1 MRSFQ
6 NPFLAPIPPRLS
18 LIIFRYL
25 QPILIGLAID
35 FVRSASSETGVYLV
49 LYAAVI
55 YMGLAISAAIYQHR
69 INRLQIMFRGGLTSL
84 IHHHSLN
91 ISAARSED
99 SEALTLVGSDVD
111 SIESAGEIFH
121 ETWAQLLE
129 VIVGTAMLAVRVRWL
144 AFLPLIIIFV
154 CSRMSAYVAHHLEGK
169 QKEWNVATQK
179 RIATITSALSGIKSL
194 KMLGMENAIQSQI
207 LNLRSQELRISEG
220 MRWILVA
227 YNASANALGIFA
239 PVVTLIVYAMTSH
252 NDGFMRANEV
262 FSSLALLAMVT
273 HPANMVMTLVP
284 RAVAVMANFAR
295 VQAYLTKP
303 SIVDN
308 RQCEIE
314 SNAHISASMDNVTI
328 KPDSVRTPIL
338 RDVSL
343 DIGRGELL
351 LCVGAVGSGKT
362 TLALA
367 LLGELHQATGIIR
380 IQAKQIAYCA
390 QQVWLPSATIYDA
403 ISGEAG
409 GLNLEWYNTVVDACG
424 LLPDLEALPDGDKT
438 MIENNGINLSGGQK
452 QRIALARAVY
462 SRHRILVLDD
472 PFSALD
478 KGVREYVVQKLLGP
492 RGLFKQMDLTVFLIS
507 NSITLHPFVD
517 KVVSLRDSMAFSQQ
531 PSERKEPDTSSPL
544 SSSRTP
550 PDTSPS
556 TAKWPESSVQ
566 RHEVSDA
573 AINLPQ
579 RTGDLAVYGFYL
591 NAVGRLSAICMMIC
605 TATYSFALTFS
616 TYILKWAVEASPK
629 DLQMYLG
636 VYVAISGIAW
646 IATNGTMWGSASCS
660 AAGYNSSVRSISHST
675 YDQPTNLSKGAS
687 RLFYRNANRFSQ
699 DISLVDK
706 QLPSALAILSVQIF
720 KLLAQVVLIL
730 SVQPL
735 MTATVPICFICV
747 YFIQRVYLRTSKQL
761 RYLDLESKSHVY
773 TNMLDTGNGA
783 TTIRAFGW
791 QRKFEHQFD
800 EALNLSQKP
809 SYLLLCLQCWL
820 KVVLDCLIALIAIS
834 LIAVSI
840 LYRDTTT
847 GADIGLT
854 LNLIIVANGT
864 LLKLVQSWAS
874 LETSL
879 GAVSRLKS
887 VRDSVSVEDE
897 ANVSDPGPRWPLS
910 GETLVDNI
918 SVSYP
923 SSPGLALRNLS
934 VRINGG
940 QNVIIM
946 GRTGSGKSTLML
958 SLLKLLATKEGMITI
973 DGVDIAQISSNAVR
987 QRGIIAVP
995 QDGFNIPT
1003 ATLRFNLDP
1012 YHMSS
1017 EKTIIEA
1024 LKKTRLWDKL
1034 TSVLTDEYHDN
1045 PDTSTQVFDLPMSC
1059 FLPLSAGQLQLFALC
1074 RMLLRVWSM
1083 AATKP
1088 IIILDEASSSLDLE
1102 TESILHEILVEDLC
1116 SHTVVMIA
1124 HHVDGIITAMRPGR
1138 DKIVTIQ
1145 DGQLLTESLIESV
1158 LVDV

>member
-1 MRSFQ
+1 
-6 NPFLAPIPPRLS
+6 
-18 LIIFRYL
+18 
-25 QPILIGLAID
+25 
-35 FVRSASSETGVYLV
+35 
-49 LYAAVI
+49 
-55 YMGLAISAAIYQHR
+55 
-69 INRLQIMFRGGLTSL
+69 MFRGGLTSL

-91 ISAARSED
+91 ISATRSED

-129 VIVGTAMLAVRVRWL
+129 VIVGTVMLAARVRWL
-144 AFLPLIIIFV
+144 AFLPLVIIIV
-154 CSRMSAYVAHHLEGK
+154 CSRMSAYVANHLEGK
-169 QKEWNVATQK
+169 QKNWNVATQK

-194 KMLGMENAIQSQI
+194 KMLGMEDAIKSQI
-207 LNLRSQELRISEG
+207 LNLRSQELHISQG
-220 MRWILVA
+220 LRWILVA

-239 PVVTLIVYAMTSH
+239 PVVTLMLYAMTSR
-252 NDGFMRANEV
+252 NDGSMQANEV

-273 HPANMVMTLVP
+273 HPANMIMTLVP
-284 RAVAVMANFAR
+284 RAVAVMANFTR

-303 SIVDN
+303 SMEDN
-308 RQCEIE
+308 RQCESE
-314 SNAHISASMDNVTI
+314 GDVHRLTSMNHVTI
-328 KPDSVRTPIL
+328 KPASMAHPIL

-343 DIGRGELL
+343 DLGRGELL
-351 LCVGAVGSGKT
+351 LCVGSVGSGKS

-367 LLGELHQATGIIR
+367 LLGELHLTSGTIR
-380 IQAKQIAYCA
+380 VQSKQIAYCA
-390 QQVWLPSATIYDA
+390 QKAWLPSGTICDA
-403 ISGEAG
+403 ISGEAV

-462 SRHRILVLDD
+462 SRNKILVLDD

-478 KGVREYVVQKLLGP
+478 KDVREHVIQRLLGSG
-492 RGLFKQMDLTVFLIS
+492 GLFKQMDMTVFLIS
-507 NSITLHPFVD
+507 NLATLHPFADRVL
-517 KVVSLRDSMAFSQQ
+517 SLRDSMAYLQRPLS
-531 PSERKEPDTSSPL
+531 RKGPEASTVL
-544 SSSRTP
+544 SSSRT
-550 PDTSPS
+550 SPGAS
-556 TAKWPESSVQ
+556 LANSKAPKGSIE
-566 RHEVSDA
+566 RAEVNHDA
-573 AINLPQ
+573 TNLPQ

-591 NAVGRLSAICMMIC
+591 NAVGRLSALFMTFC

-616 TYILKWAVEASPK
+616 TYILKWAVEAPLK
-629 DLQMYLG
+629 DLHMYLG
-636 VYVAISGIAW
+636 FYVAISGIAW
-646 IATNGTMWGSASCS
+646 IATNGTMWSTHLKIAI
-660 AAGYNSSVRSISHST
+660 RSGEVLHAQLLGTILRAPLAYFT
-675 YDQPTNLSKGAS
+675 DTQIGVTL
-687 RLFYRNANRFSQ
+687 NRFSQ

-706 QLPSALAILSVQIF
+706 QLPPALANLSVQIF

-773 TNMLDTGNGA
+773 TDMLDTVNGA

-791 QRKFEHQFD
+791 QRKFEHKFD
-800 EALNLSQKP
+800 KALNLSQKP

-847 GADIGLT
+847 GADIGLA

-887 VRDSVSVEDE
+887 VQDSVSVEDE
-897 ANVSDPGPRWPLS
+897 VNVSNPGPRWPLS
-910 GETLVDNI
+910 GETLVDKI
-918 SVSYP
+918 SVSY
-923 SSPGLALRNLS
+923 SSSSGLALRNMSL
-934 VRINGG
+934 RIDGG
-940 QNVIIM
+940 QNVIIT

-958 SLLKLLATKEGMITI
+958 SLLKLLATKEGLITI

-1034 TSVLTDEYHDN
+1034 TSVSTDEFHGN
-1045 PDTSTQVFDLPMSC
+1045 SETFTKILDLPMSC

-1074 RMLLRVWSM
+1074 RMLLRIWSM

-1102 TESILHEILVEDLC
+1102 TESILREILVKDLC
-1116 SHTVVMIA
+1116 THTVVMIA
-1124 HHVDGIITAMRPGR
+1124 HHVDGIITAMRPGH
-1138 DKIVTIQ
+1138 DKNVAIQ
-1145 DGQLLTESLIESV
+1145 DGRVLTESLIGNV